1 MNMTLILLAAGDSV
15 RFNGNKLL
23 YEINGKPMYRYIIE
37 ETDQLPKDL
46 FSRKLIVT
54 QYHEIMDYMK
64 DSGYKIIVNRD
75 SRLGISHSIHLALK
89 ELEHENTDFLFAVC
103 DQPYLKSSTIE
114 ALVKGFYESKKGLA
128 CLCFKGEPGNPA
140 IFSGRYRKELMELT
154 GDKGGKKI
162 IRAHLSDAFLLEVES
177 AAELK
182 DIDNMSDQLE

>member
-37 ETDQLPKDL
+37 EIDQLPKGL
-46 FSRKLIVT
+46 FFRKLIVT
-54 QYHEIMDYMK
+54 QYDEILEWMK

-89 ELEHENTDFLFAVC
+89 ELEYENTDFLFAVC

-114 ALVKGFYESKKGLA
+114 ALVNGFYESQKGLA

-140 IFSGRYRKELMELT
+140 IFAGSYRRELMELT

-162 IRAHLSDAFLLEVES
+162 IRAHPSDVFLLEAES
-177 AAELK
+177 ADELK

>member
-37 ETDQLPKDL
+37 EIDKLPKDL
-46 FSRKLIVT
+46 FFRKLIVT
-54 QYHEIMDYMK
+54 QYDEIMECMK

-89 ELEHENTDFLFAVC
+89 ELEYENTDFLFAVC
-103 DQPYLKSSTIE
+103 DQPYLKSFTIE

-128 CLCFKGEPGNPA
+128 CLCLKGEPGNPA
-140 IFSGRYRKELMELT
+140 IFAGSYRKELMELT

-162 IRAHLSDAFLLEVES
+162 IRAHPSDVFLLEAES
-177 AAELK
+177 ADELK
-182 DIDNMSDQLE
+182 DIDKLSDEFE

>member
-23 YEINGKPMYRYIIE
+23 YEINGTPMYRYIIE
-37 ETDQLPKDL
+37 EIDQLPKDL

-54 QYHEIMDYMK
+54 QYDEIMEYMK
-64 DSGYKIIVNRD
+64 ESGYKIIVNRD

-103 DQPYLKSSTIE
+103 DQPYVKSATIE
-114 ALVKGFYESKKGLA
+114 ALVNGFYENKKGLA

-140 IFSGRYRKELMELT
+140 IFAGGYRRELMELT
-154 GDKGGKKI
+154 GDRGGKKI
-162 IRAHLSDAFLLEVES
+162 IRAHPSDVFLLEAES

-182 DIDNMSDQLE
+182 DIDKMSDHLE

>member
-37 ETDQLPKDL
+37 EIDQLPKDL
-46 FSRKLIVT
+46 FFRKLIVT
-54 QYHEIMDYMK
+54 QYDEIMECMK

-89 ELEHENTDFLFAVC
+89 ELEYENTDFLFAVC
-103 DQPYLKSSTIE
+103 DQPFLNSFTIE

-128 CLCFKGEPGNPA
+128 CLCLKGEPGNPA
-140 IFSGRYRKELMELT
+140 IFAGSYRKELMELT

-162 IRAHLSDAFLLEVES
+162 IRAHPSDVFLLEAES
-177 AAELK
+177 ADELK
-182 DIDNMSDQLE
+182 DIDKLSDEFE

>member
-23 YEINGKPMYRYIIE
+23 YKINEKPMYRYIVE
-37 ETDQLPKDL
+37 EIDQLPKDL

-54 QYHEIMDYMK
+54 QYDEIMEFMK

-89 ELEHENTDFLFAVC
+89 KLEHVNTDFLFAVC
-103 DQPYLKSSTIE
+103 DQPYLKSTTIE
-114 ALVKGFYESKKGLA
+114 ALVNGFYESKKGLA
-128 CLCFKGEPGNPA
+128 CLSFRGEPGNPA
-140 IFSGRYRKELMELT
+140 IFAGSYKGELMELT
-154 GDKGGKKI
+154 GDRGGKKI
-162 IRAHLSDAFLLEVES
+162 IRSHPSDVFLLEAES

-182 DIDNMSDQLE
+182 DIDNITDQLE

>member
-1 MNMTLILLAAGDSV
+1 MNLTLILLAAGDSV

-37 ETDQLPKDL
+37 EIDQLPKGM

-54 QYHEIMDYMK
+54 QYNEIMDYMK

-103 DQPYLKSSTIE
+103 DQPYLKFSTIK

-140 IFSGRYRKELMELT
+140 IFANSYRSELMDLT
-154 GDKGGKKI
+154 GDRGGKKI
-162 IRAHLSDAFLLEVES
+162 IRAHPLDVFLIEAES

-182 DIDNMSDQLE
+182 DIDIMSDQLE

>member
-1 MNMTLILLAAGDSV
+1 MTLILLAAGDSL

-23 YEINGKPMYRYIIE
+23 HEINGKPMYRYIIE
-37 ETDQLPKDL
+37 EIDLLPKGL

-54 QYHEIMDYMK
+54 QYHEIIDRMK
-64 DSGYKIIVNRD
+64 DSGYEIIVNRD

-89 ELEHENTDFLFAVC
+89 NLENENTDFLFAVC
-103 DQPYLKSSTIE
+103 DQPYLKASTIE

-128 CLCFKGEPGNPA
+128 CLSFRGEPGNPA
-140 IFSGRYRKELMELT
+140 IFAGCYRRELMELT

-162 IRAHLSDAFLLEVES
+162 IRAHPRDVFLLEAES

-182 DIDNMSDQLE
+182 DIDIMSDKFE